1 MKKLLCAM
9 LAFLLA
15 ASASGCYAIPEPSLP
30 TEQTES
36 TTATGPSDAASA
48 EVHSYPL
55 PSENPYVASQYTH
68 YCASSKGGMYLC
80 SGQFLTYR
88 SVDSDSYVTLC
99 PQEGCKHNDFSC
111 TAYMGG
117 ILYNLVEY
125 NGKLYA
131 VVKTEDEHYQVI
143 QKDLENSEIKVIAEQ
158 AAFELTDTTQLSG
171 EVCLMPPA
179 NGKLYYRV
187 QRNEY
192 DILTTE
198 LLSAKTTLTEDTE
211 EAVEL
216 FSVDPAS
223 GKRTSLIRWTADEN
237 AWITMDSFLCTD
249 TAIIC
254 VLRTSSIY
262 EDEATSALE
271 CVYLEDGTKKT
282 LRTVTDG
289 QTIRVMGAVSAGL
302 VVETGMLEEEPMDF
316 ATYQRSHPDV
326 TEDEYSKYY
335 FDAVEQNTKLV
346 LELVSLDGTV
356 LDTIADTKDGYAPP
370 VSAGICWNET
380 VIYRKGNLLYCY
392 DSTTQEAMPLEA
404 DGDVINYFVY
414 DGHVWQPYRQDNAV
428 RCVVCDIHTGETA
441 ELFTISGGMPGI
453 YAETDDNF
461 LVVAESGILSIAKQ
475 DFYRGDFE
483 RGTVLVEY
491 S

>member
-1 MKKLLCAM
+1 MKCRLLCM
-9 LAFLLA
+9 LLSLLLLLTGCFADVPA
-15 ASASGCYAIPEPSLP
+15 AAPTQADLP
-30 TEQTES
+30 
-36 TTATGPSDAASA
+36 
-48 EVHSYPL
+48 
-55 PSENPYVASQYTH
+55 
-68 YCASSKGGMYLC
+68 
-80 SGQFLTYR
+80 
-88 SVDSDSYVTLC
+88 
-99 PQEGCKHNDFSC
+99 
-111 TAYMGG
+111 
-117 ILYNLVEY
+117 
-125 NGKLYA
+125 
-131 VVKTEDEHYQVI
+131 
-143 QKDLENSEIKVIAEQ
+143 
-158 AAFELTDTTQLSG
+158 
-171 EVCLMPPA
+171 
-179 NGKLYYRV
+179 
-187 QRNEY
+187 
-192 DILTTE
+192 
-198 LLSAKTTLTEDTE
+198 SAKTPESSTPIDTADPTDVPEQEPVAVTTYPAPDIYSYPAQVVHPMPAEDGGYYSIRYGSNLLRYIGADGTEIILCGHGGCTHSDETCPAYYDHLSRFTARNGKWYVVTEDTE

-356 LDTIADTKDGYAPP
+356 LDTIVDTKDGYVPP

-392 DSTTQEAMPLEA
+392 DSTTQEAMPLET

-475 DFYRGDFE
+475 DFYRGDFA